1 MSTTYSFESKSVAT
15 KAPLDGAAFVT
26 NQQHRIVSW
35 NRGAEELLGRKA
47 SDVMGRSC
55 HEVMRSRDVFGN
67 RFCYRECPVMAM
79 ARAGEPVN
87 TCGLSVPEEDGG
99 DTPVDLAIQVIPG
112 SRPGQFSLVHVVKAL
127 QAEAKRPVPP
137 PPPPAPAE
145 LVEPPLTTREKE
157 ILRCVAAGLQNKEVA
172 KELHIS
178 HATVRNHIRNI
189 LAKLEVH
196 SKLEAVSLAFR
207 SRWIT
212 AAEAPQ
218 AAEPESTL
226 RVA

>member
-1 MSTTYSFESKSVAT
+1 MSSTYSFESKSAAS
-15 KAPLDGAAFVT
+15 KAPLDAAAFVT
-26 NQQHRIVSW
+26 NHQHRIVSW
-35 NRGAEELLGRKA
+35 NRGAEQVLGRKA

-55 HEVMRSRDVFGN
+55 HEVMQSRDVFGN

-87 TCGLSVPEEDGG
+87 ACGLSVPEDDGIG
-99 DTPVDLAIQVIPG
+99 VDKSVDLAVQVIPG
-112 SRPGQFSLVHVVKAL
+112 ARPGHFSLVHVVKTIEAEKKR
-127 QAEAKRPVPP
+127 QAPP

-207 SRWIT
+207 SHWIS
-212 AAEAPQ
+212 AAEAP
-218 AAEPESTL
+218 AEPESAL